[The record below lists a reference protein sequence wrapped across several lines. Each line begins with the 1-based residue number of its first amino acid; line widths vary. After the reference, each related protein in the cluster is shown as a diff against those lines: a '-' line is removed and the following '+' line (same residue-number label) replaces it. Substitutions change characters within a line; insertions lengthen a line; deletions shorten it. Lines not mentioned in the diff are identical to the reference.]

1 MATCDVCGE
10 YENLPYQCNR
20 CGKTFCANHRL
31 PENHNCPGLA
41 EWDDPGGVFDSGF
54 DGSVESGGA
63 GGSGDGAS
71 AGVTDRVKQRIDRE
85 TSTGGIVSYF
95 RGNATYAL
103 LAAMWITFLA
113 QWAVTLLFGEAA
125 HSQIF
130 VLRSDAIGNVWTWV
144 TSVLSHSRFGLFHII
159 GNSIVILFFGPLV
172 ERAVGSRRFVGFFF
186 ASGILAGLGH
196 VLFAIATGA
205 PTTGVL
211 GASGAGFA
219 ILGVL
224 TVWRPNMQVLLF
236 FVIPMKIKY
245 LTWGIALISAVL
257 VVQSG
262 TGGVGG
268 IAHLAHLIG
277 FAIGLAF
284 GKRNESLARSAGGPG
299 GMQMGGAR
307 GPGGPEDRAGPA
319 GGSEWRP
326 RPISHKATR
335 TTSNAPS
342 FSRIRRCRAQRWS
355 RFSASWRR
363 RRRSQTTTGSTRP
376 WSRSTSP
383 QT

>member
-10 YENLPYQCNR
+10 YENLPYQCKR
-20 CGKTFCANHRL
+20 CGKTFCADHRL
-31 PENHNCPGLA
+31 PENHDCPGLA

-54 DGSVESGGA
+54 DESVEG
-63 GGSGDGAS
+63 GGSGGSRSGAS
-71 AGVTDRVKQRIDRE
+71 AGLTGRIKRRVDRE
-85 TSTGGIVSYF
+85 TSTGGIVSYV
-95 RGNATYAL
+95 RGNATYAI
-103 LAAMWITFLA
+103 LAAMWLTFVA
-113 QWAVTLLFGEAA
+113 QWAVTLLFGEAT
-125 HSQIF
+125 HSQLF
-130 VLRSDAIGNVWTWV
+130 VLRSDALGNVWTWA
-144 TSVLSHSRFGLFHII
+144 TSVLSHSRFQPFHII
-159 GNSIVILFFGPLV
+159 GNSVVILFFGPLV
-172 ERAVGSRRFVGFFF
+172 ERAVGSRRFAGFFF

-245 LTWGIALISAVL
+245 LTWGIALVSAVL
-257 VVQSG
+257 VIQTG

-284 GKRNESLARSAGGPG
+284 GKRNESLARSARGPGGMRMGGAGGPG
-299 GMQMGGAR
+299 GPR
-307 GPGGPEDRAGPA
+307 GPGGP
-319 GGSEWRP
+319 GG
-326 RPISHKATR
+326 
-335 TTSNAPS
+335 
-342 FSRIRRCRAQRWS
+342 
-355 RFSASWRR
+355 RF
-363 RRRSQTTTGSTRP
+363 
-376 WSRSTSP
+376 
-383 QT
+383 

>member
-10 YENLPYQCNR
+10 YENLPYQCKR
-20 CGKTFCANHRL
+20 CGQTFCAEHRL

-54 DGSVESGGA
+54 DDSAETGGA
-63 GGSGDGAS
+63 GGSGGSRSGAS
-71 AGVTDRVKQRIDRE
+71 AGVTGRIRQRIDRE
-85 TSTGGIVSYF
+85 TGTGGIVGYF
-95 RGNATYAL
+95 RNNATYAL
-103 LAAMWITFLA
+103 LLAMWLTFLA

-144 TSVLSHSRFGLFHII
+144 TSVLSHSRVGLFHII

-172 ERAVGSRRFVGFFF
+172 ERAVGSKKFAAFFF
-186 ASGILAGLGH
+186 ASGIAAGLGH
-196 VLFAIATGA
+196 ILFAIGTNA
-205 PTTGVL
+205 PLAGIL

-236 FVIPMKIKY
+236 FVIPLKIKY

-257 VVQSG
+257 VVQSLQA
-262 TGGVGG
+262 GGGGAAGG

-277 FAIGLAF
+277 FAIGLTF
-284 GKRNESLARSAGGPG
+284 GKRNEGLARSAGGG
-299 GMQMGGAR
+299 GGVSMGGAR
-307 GPGGPEDRAGPA
+307 GPRGPGGP
-319 GGSEWRP
+319 GG
-326 RPISHKATR
+326 
-335 TTSNAPS
+335 
-342 FSRIRRCRAQRWS
+342 
-355 RFSASWRR
+355 RF
-363 RRRSQTTTGSTRP
+363 
-376 WSRSTSP
+376 
-383 QT
+383 